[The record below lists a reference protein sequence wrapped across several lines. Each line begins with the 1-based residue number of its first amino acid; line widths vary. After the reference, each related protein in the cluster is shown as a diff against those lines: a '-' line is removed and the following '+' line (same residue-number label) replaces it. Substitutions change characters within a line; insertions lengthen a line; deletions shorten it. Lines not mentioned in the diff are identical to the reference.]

1 MATLQ
6 CGIVGKRYRVD
17 IEVIRSNL
25 TDEDP
30 IDIWF
35 STKRHAQKGFPVWLT
50 LTRDEAM
57 RLAAELIANKKP
69 A

>member
-6 CGIVGKRYRVD
+6 CGIVGKRHRVD

-25 TDEDP
+25 TDDDP

-35 STKRHAQKGFPVWLT
+35 STRRRARKGFPVWIT
-50 LTRDEAM
+50 LTRDEAK
-57 RLAAELIANKKP
+57 RLAADLANMKP